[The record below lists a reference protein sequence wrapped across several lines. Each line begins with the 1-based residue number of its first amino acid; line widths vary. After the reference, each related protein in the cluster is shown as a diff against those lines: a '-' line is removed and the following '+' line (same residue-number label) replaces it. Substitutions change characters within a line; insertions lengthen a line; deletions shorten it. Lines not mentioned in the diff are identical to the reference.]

1 MNYLLSCKM
10 FCGYCGSMISAE
22 AGTGKLGKVYR
33 YYKCELKDAIIL
45 AKVND
50 MLTDEMIEKLTVRIP
65 WWDCV
70 LTQIKSASGT
80 CWMR

>member
-1 MNYLLSCKM
+1 
-10 FCGYCGSMISAE
+10 MISAE

-50 MLTDEMIEKLTVRIP
+50 MLTVRIP